1 MWRAVEALIMEHP
14 IESNAKLPSFAQDL
28 IERGKREGIREGA
41 REGRL
46 AGKLEGFREGKL
58 HGKREVLLRL
68 VARAGLTLTEA
79 DRARVQT
86 CTDAATLDRWIDSAL
101 DATTSADVLA

>member
-1 MWRAVEALIMEHP
+1 MERQL
-14 IESNAKLPSFAQDL
+14 ESNANLPAFAQDL
-28 IERGKREGIREGA
+28 VERGKREGHREGS

-68 VARAGLTLTEA
+68 MGRGGATVTEA
-79 DRARVQT
+79 DRARVVQ
-86 CTDAATLDRWIDSAL
+86 CTDAAKLDRWIDNAIA
-101 DATTSADVLA
+101 ATGDDVFA